1 MTASPTFVA
10 TFADGVV
17 TRLTTFCDN
26 DNKLDMT
33 RGVLLARHA
42 YRQRT
47 GREPV
52 ALIKA
57 HFERDGTTLQA
68 YSAIELDDTQAQ
80 PAAAPDLP
88 PLEPAYRRVKP
99 LKRQREAVALL
110 PEKGG
115 EGEKPR

>member
-1 MTASPTFVA
+1 MNASPVFVA

-17 TRLTTFCDN
+17 IRMTTFCSSDK
-26 DNKLDMT
+26 KLDMT

-52 ALIKA
+52 ALTKA

-68 YSAIELDDTQAQ
+68 FSAIELDDAQ
-80 PAAAPDLP
+80 
-88 PLEPAYRRVKP
+88 
-99 LKRQREAVALL
+99 
-110 PEKGG
+110 EKGG
-115 EGEKPR
+115 GEGKAPR